1 MLTKETTPL
10 PSVPSSAYDC
20 VGIVSTRCFPTPDWR
35 HTASVGYDSN
45 EWWSVEGR
53 WRYFGGV
60 DYDGSTDTIAQRE
73 MSSDQNYF
81 DLNAVF
87 RFMDNSDI
95 IIGVNNVT
103 DEEPPMVGGTLTT
116 NANTY
121 AGFYDTLGRF
131 LFAKATMRF

>member
-1 MLTKETTPL
+1 
-10 PSVPSSAYDC
+10 
-20 VGIVSTRCFPTPDWR
+20 
-35 HTASVGYDSN
+35 
-45 EWWSVEGR
+45 
-53 WRYFGGV
+53 
-60 DYDGSTDTIAQRE
+60 
-73 MSSDQNYF
+73 MSKAQNYF

-95 IIGVNNVT
+95 IIGINNVT

-116 NANTY
+116 NANTI